1 MLNRVFSLVCIEP
14 PKPITRFLYE
24 CGKSFILDPLVEL
37 YKTPSKTYGVI
48 EIYGEETYISKT
60 NDLYELH
67 RLAEKTTKLQK
78 RQGRGGQSQ
87 NRIARLR
94 LETIHNY
101 LQLAAEKAIRY
112 FVTNG
117 VPNITGLLVL
127 GHGLKKEQILE
138 YIKLDVH
145 TVIRTKSKDDPIL
158 PYIIDF
164 VATFVASD
172 EKEELQYIDHVL
184 QTQPNLLVFGD
195 ELEQPLKKLYNSKA
209 VVQKY
214 GGPVGELFYVKHP
227 IETEID
233 PVAYSSGD

>member
-1 MLNRVFSLVCIEP
+1 MPIRVFSLVCIEP
-14 PKPITRFLYE
+14 PKPITRFIYN
-24 CGKSFILDPLVEL
+24 CGKSYVLDPLIDL
-37 YKTPSKTYGVI
+37 YKTPSKTYGI
-48 EIYGEETYISKT
+48 LEIYGEETYISKT

-67 RLAEKTTKLQK
+67 RLADKTTKLQK

-101 LQLAAEKAIRY
+101 LQLAAEKAITY

-117 VPNITGLLVL
+117 VPNISGLLVL

-138 YIKLDVH
+138 YLNLDVPT
-145 TVIRTKSKDDPIL
+145 TVNTKSKDDPIM

-164 VATFVASD
+164 VANFAASD
-172 EKEELQYIDHVL
+172 EKTELQYIDYIL
-184 QTQPNLLVFGD
+184 QTQPDLLVFGD
-195 ELEQPLKKLYNSKA
+195 ELNQPLKKIYNSSA

-233 PVAYSSGD
+233 PIADGSGE